1 MPPSEKELVMY
12 QKATV
17 LDLLQIFK
25 KEKEKT
31 YTPEE
36 MEEIMLAYIKGLE
49 EK

>member
-1 MPPSEKELVMY
+1 MPSSEKELVMY

-25 KEKEKT
+25 KDQDKN
-31 YTPEE
+31 YTPDE